1 MASLRLQDKVA
12 IVTGSS
18 SGLGRAIAL
27 RYSSEGAK
35 VVCSDLSPAP
45 RLQVDSESEPTHELI
60 AKNGEG
66 HLRADRRWCREADG
80 KPGPGSSERV
90 WAFGYVSLTTYF
102 LLGR

>member
-60 AKNGEG
+60 TKTGGKAIFVQTDVGVAKQMENLVQE
-66 HLRADRRWCREADG
+66 AVRE
-80 KPGPGSSERV
+80 
-90 WAFGYVSLTTYF
+90 FGRLDV
-102 LLGR
+102 